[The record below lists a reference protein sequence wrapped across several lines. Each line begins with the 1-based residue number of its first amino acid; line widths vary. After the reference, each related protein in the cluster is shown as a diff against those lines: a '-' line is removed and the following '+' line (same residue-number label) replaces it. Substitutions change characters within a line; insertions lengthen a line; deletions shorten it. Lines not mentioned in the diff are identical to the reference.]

1 MEKEFVPYELALRMK
16 KLKSMDKG
24 FRHGFNEK
32 TFAYFVEGFP
42 NHKLIISNKPK
53 LYSYEYNGGGPE
65 LISVPTWHSAFAWFR
80 KKYSLYTELHKKF
93 NGIGVSIILSEYR
106 YDHRQDKEVEYH
118 IPKYFGT
125 IYRSYEEAE
134 LACLEKLIEIVESK

>member
-42 NHKLIISNKPK
+42 NDKLIISSKPK

-65 LISVPTWHSAFAWFR
+65 LISAPTWQSAFRWFR
-80 KKYSLYTELHKKF
+80 EKYGLFSSEVYDRGLD
-93 NGIGVSIILSEYR
+93 NGKLPIIHSYSFRILNLNNFEDFYG
-106 YDHRQDKEVEYH
+106 DTFD
-118 IPKYFGT
+118 I
-125 IYRSYEEAE
+125 YEEAE
-134 LACLEKLIEIVESK
+134 LACLTKLIEIVEQNK

>member
-1 MEKEFVPYELALRMK
+1 MKKEIVPYELALKMK

-42 NHKLIISNKPK
+42 NDKLIISSKPK

-65 LISVPTWHSAFAWFR
+65 LISAPTWQSAFRWFR
-80 KKYSLYTELHKKF
+80 EKYDLHYQLVPF
-93 NGIGVSIILSEYR
+93 FS
-106 YDHRQDKEVEYH
+106 DKESHAVDYYLAIAQH
-118 IPKYFGT
+118 RPPIQVNTF
-125 IYRSYEEAE
+125 EEAE
-134 LACLEKLIEIVESK
+134 LACLEKLIEIVEQNL